1 MHAHLAA
8 LKLWHMSV
16 LRCRGTPVQL
26 AKLLLACR
34 MVAMAS
40 NVVSARVAAYR
51 AACGAIVLHALL
63 YTVVFSVHETR
74 TRTRVIF

>member
-34 MVAMAS
+34 MVAIAGQQHE
-40 NVVSARVAAYR
+40 VSARVAAYR

-63 YTVVFSVHETR
+63 YTVHE